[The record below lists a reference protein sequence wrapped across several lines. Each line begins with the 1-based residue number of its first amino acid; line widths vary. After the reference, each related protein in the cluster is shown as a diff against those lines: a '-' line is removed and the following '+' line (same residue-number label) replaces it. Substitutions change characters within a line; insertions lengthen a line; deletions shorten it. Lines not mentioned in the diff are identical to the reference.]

1 MLGEG
6 EGAKNNAHYVQ
17 AFRQA
22 TKSVNPQAYVL
33 GEHFF
38 EASQWLQGDQ
48 EDGAMNYYGFAHPVR
63 ALFTNKDISY
73 DPISLTHK
81 NFISWLEEARAK
93 LPWANQLSQLNQ
105 LDSHDTARFLTLLNG
120 DENKMKLASTLLAT
134 YVGVP
139 CLYYGTE
146 VGLEGGLDPDC
157 RRPFPWDKVESS
169 TWIDFYK
176 SLLAIRKQHKAL
188 QKGSIQYLIESED
201 VIVFA
206 RLLGDEKIITLL
218 NLSNQQ
224 QKVTLPVWKLGCEV
238 GLVKSLFSQTM
249 TEIKVGELVV
259 TLDAQRPE
267 ILVINK

>member
-1 MLGEG
+1 
-6 EGAKNNAHYVQ
+6 
-17 AFRQA
+17 
-22 TKSVNPQAYVL
+22 
-33 GEHFF
+33 
-38 EASQWLQGDQ
+38 
-48 EDGAMNYYGFAHPVR
+48 
-63 ALFTNKDISY
+63 
-73 DPISLTHK
+73 
-81 NFISWLEEARAK
+81 
-93 LPWANQLSQLNQ
+93 
-105 LDSHDTARFLTLLNG
+105 
-120 DENKMKLASTLLAT
+120 MKLASTLLAT